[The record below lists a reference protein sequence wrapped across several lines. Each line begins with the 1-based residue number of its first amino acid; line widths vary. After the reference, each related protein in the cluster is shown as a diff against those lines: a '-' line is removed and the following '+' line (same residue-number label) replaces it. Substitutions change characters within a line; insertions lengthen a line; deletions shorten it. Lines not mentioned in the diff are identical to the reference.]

1 MGYLSLKQTGSQKRG
16 SVGTV
21 RLHIFSRIIYVPVC
35 TCLNV
40 LHAWF
45 GLGLTLY
52 AVVVISTPNLH
63 IREAMVTEILV
74 GSNDDVIGVRTFFG
88 VNFIAPSVVLTT
100 GTFMNG
106 KIWVGRSSM
115 SAGRA
120 GESASEGLT
129 ENLQTLGFETD
140 RLKTGTPAR
149 VDIRSVDYSKL
160 EAQPGD
166 EEVSWIMIN

>member
-1 MGYLSLKQTGSQKRG
+1 
-16 SVGTV
+16 
-21 RLHIFSRIIYVPVC
+21 
-35 TCLNV
+35 
-40 LHAWF
+40 
-45 GLGLTLY
+45 LY
-52 AVVVISTPNLH
+52 AVIVISAPNLH
-63 IREAMVTEILV
+63 IREAMVTDILV

-88 VNFIAPSVVLTT
+88 VDFIAPSVVLTT

-129 ENLQTLGFETD
+129 ENLQSLGFETD

-149 VDIRSVDYSKL
+149 VDIRSVDFSKL
-160 EAQPGD
+160 DAQPGD
-166 EEVSWIMIN
+166 EEVSRLIN

>member
-1 MGYLSLKQTGSQKRG
+1 MG
-16 SVGTV
+16 
-21 RLHIFSRIIYVPVC
+21 FC
-35 TCLNV
+35 
-40 LHAWF
+40 
-45 GLGLTLY
+45 
-52 AVVVISTPNLH
+52 VISTKNLH

-88 VNFIAPSVVLTT
+88 VDFLAPSVVLTT

-120 GESASEGLT
+120 GESASQGLT
-129 ENLQTLGFETD
+129 ENLQSLGFETD

-149 VDIRSVDYSKL
+149 VDIRTVDFSSM

-166 EEVSWIMIN
+166 DEVNQENL

>member
-1 MGYLSLKQTGSQKRG
+1 MT
-16 SVGTV
+16 
-21 RLHIFSRIIYVPVC
+21 
-35 TCLNV
+35 
-40 LHAWF
+40 
-45 GLGLTLY
+45 
-52 AVVVISTPNLH
+52 STPNLH

-74 GSNDDVIGVRTFFG
+74 GENDDAIGVRTFFG
-88 VNFIAPSVVLTT
+88 VDFMAPSVVLTT

-106 KIWVGRSSM
+106 KIWIGRSSM

-129 ENLQTLGFETD
+129 ENLQKLGFETD

-166 EEVSWIMIN
+166 EEVGWISDFNFVSYVFRSLPLNGDVCNFVSNGLF

>member
-1 MGYLSLKQTGSQKRG
+1 MC
-16 SVGTV
+16 V
-21 RLHIFSRIIYVPVC
+21 
-35 TCLNV
+35 
-40 LHAWF
+40 
-45 GLGLTLY
+45 
-52 AVVVISTPNLH
+52 VVVISTKNLQ

-74 GSNDDVIGVRTFFG
+74 GNNDDVTGVRTFFG
-88 VNFIAPSVVLTT
+88 VDFIAPSVVLTT

-129 ENLQTLGFETD
+129 ENLQNFGFETD

-149 VDIRSVDYSKL
+149 VDVRSVDFSVM

-166 EEVSWIMIN
+166 EDVSWIKSLTLNLVTFEFFCTGVSVCVTG